1 MTWRCSV
8 SRHNHVPSLLIGVMS
23 TAESRLMSGLSLV
36 VVVVIVDGGS
46 AVFDVVEVRMLHRLA
61 CRYTTTRFVSEHPLQ
76 HVIPHKSPNIHYL
89 QHTSDD
95 STKHEMRL
103 LRMTKQTKCLAHL
116 NQIDAVL
123 TQTRHHFCQVSGWPL
138 RKRRLEVCELTY
150 AWPKFLV
157 WSPYD
162 QLKLCYS
169 NLTVNKFCK
178 IFFFSQ
184 QPFS

>member
-1 MTWRCSV
+1 M

-103 LRMTKQTKCLAHL
+103 LRMTKQTNVSLTSTRSTPSSHKHGTTSARFRGDHCG
-116 NQIDAVL
+116 NDALKSANLL
-123 TQTRHHFCQVSGWPL
+123 TPGQS
-138 RKRRLEVCELTY
+138 
-150 AWPKFLV
+150 
-157 WSPYD
+157 
-162 QLKLCYS
+162 
-169 NLTVNKFCK
+169 
-178 IFFFSQ
+178 FSFGV
-184 QPFS
+184 PTIS